1 MTQPVVDTLVY
12 STAGFLSGSVL
23 YSAYLPRWLKG
34 IDTTKV
40 SEDKNPGAFN
50 AFHYAGVVVGSL
62 CLACDMAKGYLPVM
76 LAAKAMDPGYPL
88 FSVVML
94 APVVGHAFSPL
105 RRFHGGKGIAV
116 SFGVLLAL
124 MPNNLVVFALVAAYL
139 GSLLLKLHPNER
151 RTVAAF
157 TAFGLIAMVFR
168 HPVSI
173 KLGCLLIALLV
184 NYKNWQD
191 AHLPSILHIHNHD

>member
-23 YSAYLPRWLKG
+23 YSAYLPRWIKG

-40 SEDKNPGAFN
+40 SEDKNPGAYN

-62 CLACDMAKGYLPVM
+62 CLACDIAKGYLPVM
-76 LAAKAMDPGYPL
+76 LAAKAVPPSYPL

-94 APVVGHAFSPL
+94 APVAGHAFSPL

-124 MPNNLVVFALVAAYL
+124 MPNNMIVLALAGAYL
-139 GSLLLKLHPNER
+139 GSLLLPLHPNER

-157 TAFGLIAMVFR
+157 TAFGLIVMLFR
-168 HPVSI
+168 HPFSI

-191 AHLPSILHIHNHD
+191 AHLPSILHIRNHV